1 MTNASRNVVLEAG
14 PAQPAPGQDTESRRA
29 LERSLQDARDNVEL
43 LRLYAKSIVRMLEHC
58 EAEVAALRLRTKVPD
73 RLRQTPNIMD
83 LSFVRADVDRLVG
96 ETHAQLAR
104 VHRGLRQ
111 LERKA

>member
-1 MTNASRNVVLEAG
+1 MTTASQKSPREAG
-14 PAQPAPGQDTESRRA
+14 PTQLAPDADIESRHA

-43 LRLYAKSIVRMLEHC
+43 MRLYAKSIVRMLEHC
-58 EAEVAALRLRTKVPD
+58 EAEVGALRLRAKVPD

-83 LSFVRADVDRLVG
+83 LDFVRADVDRLVG

-104 VHRGLRQ
+104 VYRGLRQ